1 LILFNEETV
10 KKLVALSAIGQDQ
23 PGIVASLSKVLFEQ
37 NCNLED
43 SSMTRLKDD
52 FAVLLL
58 ISPPENL
65 SLESLKKILEPV
77 TDRLGLTLSLREL
90 APLPGRK
97 NPAQTLN
104 YTLVVYG
111 LDHPGIVYRVSQ
123 CAADSKVNIVDLRT
137 HRTEGNE
144 KPLYSLVMELEIP
157 GSQAIG
163 HFQEKLNE
171 LKSELKVDITLNAT
185 ETDEL

>member
-1 LILFNEETV
+1 M

-23 PGIVASLSKVLFEQ
+23 PGIVAALSRVLFEQ

-58 ISPPENL
+58 VSLPASL
-65 SLESLKKILEPV
+65 SVESLRKILEPV
-77 TDRLGLTLSLREL
+77 TGGLGLTLSLREL
-90 APLPGRK
+90 APTAEPPQ
-97 NPAQTLN
+97 PAQALN

-111 LDHPGIVYRVSQ
+111 LDHPGIVYRVAQ

-137 HRTEGNE
+137 HVTSNSE

-157 GSQAIG
+157 GSQSIG
-163 HFQEKLNE
+163 HFQEKLNQ
-171 LKSELKVDITLNAT
+171 LKRKLKVDITLNVSD
-185 ETDEL
+185 TDEL

>member
-1 LILFNEETV
+1 M

-23 PGIVASLSKVLFEQ
+23 PGIVASLSKILFEQ

-58 ISPPENL
+58 ISPPE
-65 SLESLKKILEPV
+65 SLPTEKLRQALEPAIQS
-77 TDRLGLTLSLREL
+77 LGLTFSLREL
-90 APLPGRK
+90 APLAIQP
-97 NPAQTLN
+97 PPSQVLN

-137 HRTEGNE
+137 HVTQTGD

-157 GSQAIG
+157 GSQTVG
-163 HFQEKLNE
+163 HFQQKLNQ
-171 LKSELKVDITLNAT
+171 LKSELKVDITLNASD
-185 ETDEL
+185 TDEL

>member
-1 LILFNEETV
+1 MPIM
-10 KKLVALSAIGQDQ
+10 KKLIALSAIGQDQ

-58 ISPPENL
+58 VSPPENL
-65 SLESLKKILEPV
+65 SLESLKKALEPV
-77 TDRLGLTLSLREL
+77 GIQLGLSISLREL
-90 APLPGRK
+90 SPAAAMP
-97 NPAQTLN
+97 NPAQVLS

-111 LDHPGIVYRVSQ
+111 LDHPGIVYKVAQ
-123 CAADSKVNIVDLRT
+123 CATDSKVNIVDLRT
-137 HRTEGNE
+137 HVTPGNE

-163 HFQEKLNE
+163 HFQEKLNQ
-171 LKSELKVDITLNAT
+171 LKGELKVDITLNAS

>member
-1 LILFNEETV
+1 M
-10 KKLVALSAIGQDQ
+10 KKMIALSAIGQDQ
-23 PGIVASLSKVLFEQ
+23 PGIVAALSKVLFEQ

-58 ISPPENL
+58 FTPPENL
-65 SLESLKKILEPV
+65 SLENLKKALDPAGAK
-77 TDRLGLTLSLREL
+77 LGLSISLREL
-90 APLPGRK
+90 PPTS
-97 NPAQTLN
+97 NPKQTAQSLS

-111 LDHPGIVYRVSQ
+111 LDHPGIVYRVAQ
-123 CAADSKVNIVDLRT
+123 CATDSKVNIVDLRT
-137 HRTEGNE
+137 HVTAGKE

-163 HFQEKLNE
+163 HFQEKLNQ
-171 LKSELKVDITLNAT
+171 LKNELKVDITLNAS

>member
-1 LILFNEETV
+1 M

-23 PGIVASLSKVLFEQ
+23 PGIVAALSKVLFEK

-58 ISPPENL
+58 ISPPA
-65 SLESLKKILEPV
+65 SLNTEDLRKVLEPV
-77 TDRLGLTLSLREL
+77 TASLGLTLSLREL
-90 APLPGRK
+90 SPSPEPV
-97 NPAQTLN
+97 NPAQALP

-137 HRTEGNE
+137 HVTQSGD

-157 GSQAIG
+157 GSQTVG
-163 HFQEKLNE
+163 HFQQKLNQ
-171 LKSELKVDITLNAT
+171 LKSELKVDITLNASDM
-185 ETDEL
+185 DEL